1 MSLVKT
7 GIGHHHNPFD
17 VLQAAVLDAR
27 ERSQHSITLPSLKC
41 LHAGSLWGSRR
52 SLGRWPELLVRRP
65 GTELEQST
73 VRSAGG

>member
-27 ERSQHSITLPSLKC
+27 ERSQHSITLPSLKARRGEPVGFEGITGAVARA
-41 LHAGSLWGSRR
+41 AGEEARN
-52 SLGRWPELLVRRP
+52 
-65 GTELEQST
+65 
-73 VRSAGG
+73 